1 MRRLWGSGPQP
12 HKRAADSRQPAGS
25 KTSLLTKC
33 VCDGETESA
42 PEEEI
47 FVACD
52 SLAEEEYLYLF
63 FSLGTQYHQH
73 SHSLLWVFLYRDT
86 WFTNVKWRP
95 WPTQQTTMNQRQQR
109 RSLLCHCILYLYAPE
124 LRSLYRVLDLARGVW
139 YGHEPNKPIFI
150 IILNTL
156 FVALIVVFVSLISLL
171 FCVFCFVCFSSH
183 LAAAKAAQAAKYS
196 EDLVTWQLFKGKK
209 GVFIKNKRSI
219 K

>member
-124 LRSLYRVLDLARGVW
+124 LRSLYRVLDLARG
-139 YGHEPNKPIFI
+139 YGMDMNRTNRF
-150 IILNTL
+150 LLL
-156 FVALIVVFVSLISLL
+156 FWIRFLWLSLL
-171 FCVFCFVCFSSH
+171 FLSRLFRFFFVYFVLYVFRH
-183 LAAAKAAQAAKYS
+183 
-196 EDLVTWQLFKGKK
+196 TWQQRRQHRQLST
-209 GVFIKNKRSI
+209 VRTW
-219 K
+219 